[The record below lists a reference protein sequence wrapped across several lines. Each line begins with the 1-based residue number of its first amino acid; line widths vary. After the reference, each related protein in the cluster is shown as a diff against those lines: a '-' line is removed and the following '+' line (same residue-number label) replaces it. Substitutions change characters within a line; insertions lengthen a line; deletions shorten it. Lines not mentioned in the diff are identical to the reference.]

1 MRAFVAAAACVHAA
15 ALVAPPHRIT
25 CRRLAAGERMGGE
38 ARRVPKGLVPEG
50 YPESA
55 VPAEGTEFPTDA
67 PARTGAKNYLD
78 RLAAYADED
87 GYTLAAPKRYSIS
100 DWWLNLQSLPSS
112 GVLQRVQGHLVANTL
127 FATLVAGLAAVI
139 RSGSLDLDLPFDTSV
154 LEAKDLNLGAPFELS
169 GGILGILLAFRT
181 SQSYDRFWE
190 GRQVWAKVVNRV
202 RATARTCRAYV
213 TTAQPEDEA
222 AQMATLLRW
231 LEAFPVALKQHLRG
245 ERRLDDFRCLQDHE
259 RRELES
265 ADNLPLACTYAL
277 SARVDMVRRA
287 DESSQQ
293 ASALLWWQLESLLVE
308 LQDAIGD
315 SEAIAGTP
323 VPLSYSRHTS
333 RLLSI
338 WTLGSPIVL
347 VDHLPLLLVPPATA
361 LVSWML
367 LATEEIGHIIE
378 EPFGIHDD
386 RPKILPL
393 QRYCDI
399 ISRDLAEENR
409 LIENAVSMK
418 RGSPVLEK
426 EEVAYSKSG
435 GVV

>member
-1 MRAFVAAAACVHAA
+1 MRALAPTTLLVAAH
-15 ALVAPPHRIT
+15 ALVTPS
-25 CRRLAAGERMGGE
+25 
-38 ARRVPKGLVPEG
+38 RRVTRREAAP
-50 YPESA
+50 SSD
-55 VPAEGTEFPTDA
+55 EFPADA
-67 PARTGAKNYLD
+67 PARSQGTYLD

-87 GYTLAAPKRYSIS
+87 GYTLDAPTRYSIA
-100 DWWLNLQSLPSS
+100 DWWLNLRNLPSS
-112 GVLQRVQGHLVANTL
+112 SVLQRVQGHLVANTF
-127 FATLVAGLAAVI
+127 FAILVSGLAYAIRAEHLAVD
-139 RSGSLDLDLPFDTSV
+139 SSL
-154 LEAKDLNLGAPFELS
+154 LETDHLNLGAPFELS

-213 TTAQPEDEA
+213 TTASPENEGEETA
-222 AQMATLLRW
+222 ALLRW
-231 LEAFPVALKQHLRG
+231 LEAFPLALKQHLRG
-245 ERRLDDFRCLQDHE
+245 ERRLDEFHCLGNDE

-277 SARVDMVRRA
+277 SSRVDAVRRA
-287 DESSQQ
+287 SEETQQ
-293 ASALLWWQLESLLVE
+293 ASHLLWWQLESLLLE

-315 SEAIAGTP
+315 AEAIAGTP

-338 WTLGSPIVL
+338 WTLGSPIIL
-347 VDHLPLLLVPPATA
+347 VQSMPLLLVPPATA
-361 LVSWML
+361 LLSWML

-399 ISRDLAEENR
+399 VSRDLAEENR
-409 LIENAVSMK
+409 LVERAVLGK
-418 RGSPVLEK
+418 RGSVEVG
-426 EEVAYSKSG
+426 EEVVDVG
-435 GVV
+435 GLY

>member
-1 MRAFVAAAACVHAA
+1 MRSRRLLALTTLLVAAH
-15 ALVAPPHRIT
+15 ALVTPS
-25 CRRLAAGERMGGE
+25 
-38 ARRVPKGLVPEG
+38 RRVTRH
-50 YPESA
+50 
-55 VPAEGTEFPTDA
+55 AEAAPSSDEFPTDA
-67 PARTGAKNYLD
+67 PARTQETYLD

-87 GYTLAAPKRYSIS
+87 GYTLDAPTRYSIA
-100 DWWLNLQSLPSS
+100 DWWLNLRNLPSS
-112 GVLQRVQGHLVANTL
+112 SVLQRVQGHLVANTF
-127 FATLVAGLAAVI
+127 FAILVSGLAYAI
-139 RSGSLDLDLPFDTSV
+139 RAEHLSFDTTL
-154 LEAKDLNLGAPFELS
+154 LETEHLNLGAPFELS

-213 TTAQPEDEA
+213 TTASPENEGEETA
-222 AQMATLLRW
+222 ALLRW
-231 LEAFPVALKQHLRG
+231 LEAFPLALKQHLRG
-245 ERRLDDFRCLQDHE
+245 ERRLDEFHCLGNEE

-277 SARVDMVRRA
+277 SSRVDAVRRA
-287 DESSQQ
+287 SEDTQS
-293 ASALLWWQLESLLVE
+293 ASHLLWWQLESLLLE

-315 SEAIAGTP
+315 AEAIAGTP

-338 WTLGSPIVL
+338 WTLGSPIIL
-347 VDHLPLLLVPPATA
+347 VQSMPLLLVPPATA
-361 LVSWML
+361 LLSWML

-399 ISRDLAEENR
+399 VSRDLAEENR
-409 LIENAVSMK
+409 LVERAVLGK
-418 RGSPVLEK
+418 RGSV
-426 EEVAYSKSG
+426 EVEDVDDVG
-435 GVV
+435 GLY